1 MRRLVMSTVSLLLLA
16 GCAHVFSE
24 RAEKLVDPVISFEQ
38 VRKEPQ
44 AFVGKYIKVGGV
56 IAETKITKS
65 GSQIEVVQLPLN
77 DDGIPEESR
86 GTAGRF
92 LATSTGFLDNMI
104 FKPGRPLSLIG
115 EVTGVT
121 TLPLGEI
128 DYTYPIIAITELHL
142 WKMEDLN
149 PYPPSYYE
157 PYPYRWYGP
166 PHRYP
171 FGPRYYW

>member
-1 MRRLVMSTVSLLLLA
+1 MRRLMLSTVPFLLLV
-16 GCAHVFSE
+16 GCTHVFSE
-24 RAEKLVDPVISFEQ
+24 RTEKLVDPTISFEQ
-38 VRKEPQ
+38 VSKEPQ

-56 IAETKITKS
+56 IANTKITKS
-65 GSQIEVVQLPLN
+65 GTQIEVVQLRLN
-77 DDGIPEESR
+77 DDGMPEETN

-104 FKPGRPLSLIG
+104 FKSGRPVALIG
-115 EVTGVT
+115 EITGVK

-128 DYTYPIIAITELHL
+128 EYTYPVIAITEIHL
-142 WKMEDLN
+142 WKTEDLY
-149 PYPPSYYE
+149 PYPPYYYD